1 MSETVTMKSAPMP
14 APTYEY
20 VAHPFA
26 NMFPMIE
33 GQEFENLKA
42 SIAKSGIL
50 EPIRL
55 FQGMILDGRNR
66 YTAGKACGHQ
76 FTAKDFKDWNGT
88 IEEAEAWVLETNLHR
103 RHLTAKQK
111 QEMVRARIKKCPGM
125 SNRQIAKQI
134 GVSHTMVADERE
146 RITNPPE
153 LRKFE
158 DFKRTWEG
166 LSDEH
171 RKAFVKEFNI
181 DLRRFAASIVEYS
194 SIVNPRTSVMA

>member
-1 MSETVTMKSAPMP
+1 MSDMP
-14 APTYEY
+14 SPTYDY
-20 VAHPFA
+20 VSHPLA

-66 YTAGKACGHQ
+66 YAAGKACGHQ
-76 FTAKDFKDWNGT
+76 FTAKDFKEWIGT
-88 IEEAEAWVLETNLHR
+88 IEEAETWVLETNLHR

-111 QEMVRARIKKCPGM
+111 QEMVRERIKRFPRM
-125 SNRQIAKQI
+125 SARQIAKQL

-146 RITNPPE
+146 RLLNPPE
-153 LRKFE
+153 LKEFQ
-158 DFKRTWEG
+158 DFKKTWEG
-166 LSDEH
+166 LSDEY

-181 DLRRFAASIVEYS
+181 DLSDLQRLVVEQS
-194 SIVNPRTSVMA
+194 SSANPRTSVTA

>member
-1 MSETVTMKSAPMP
+1 MRF
-14 APTYEY
+14 EY
-20 VAHPFA
+20 AAHPFA

-33 GQEFENLKA
+33 GQEFENLKG

-55 FQGMILDGRNR
+55 YQGMILDGRNR
-66 YTAGKACGHQ
+66 YAAGKACGHQ
-76 FTAKDFKDWNGT
+76 FTPKDFKEWFGT
-88 IEEAEAWVLETNLHR
+88 IEEAETWVLETNLHR
-103 RHLTAKQK
+103 RHLTSKQK
-111 QEMVRARIKKCPGM
+111 QEMVRARIKKYPGL
-125 SNRQIAKQI
+125 SNRQIAKQL

-146 RITNPPE
+146 RLTNPPE

-171 RKAFVKEFNI
+171 RKAFVKEFDV
-181 DLRRFAASIVEYS
+181 DLRDLQKLIVEHS
-194 SIVNPRTSVMA
+194 STANLRTSVTA

>member
-1 MSETVTMKSAPMP
+1 MNIIKSVTPMP
-14 APTYEY
+14 APTYDY
-20 VAHPFA
+20 IAHPLA

-55 FQGMILDGRNR
+55 FQGLILDGRNR

-76 FTAKDFKDWNGT
+76 FTAKDFKEWIGT
-88 IEEAEAWVLETNLHR
+88 VEEAEAWVLETNLHR

-111 QEMVRARIKKCPGM
+111 QEMVRARIKKCPSM
-125 SNRQIAKQI
+125 SNRQIAKQL

-166 LSDEH
+166 LSDDH

-181 DLRRFAASIVEYS
+181 DLSDLQKSMVEHS
-194 SIVNPRTSVMA
+194 TIANPRTSVMA